1 MMRDPIEYFLSAEI
15 TLSDKLLEVL
25 YLIIGLI
32 CIYTA
37 IANLRD
43 KGNQKRYGTFVFWCT
58 LGLMFVLGPWIPSLY
73 TGILMCVM
81 VAVPILHRVSRGTQP
96 DPSEEE
102 AEKNYHKIGMKV
114 FIPALSIGVFALA
127 AALFTS
133 ISPLVGMG
141 VGVFAAVIILM
152 IYSRDNKPKVFLQDC
167 RRMMDIVGPLSMLPT
182 LLAALGSVFTAAG
195 VGDVIAQMVSNVIPS
210 GNLVVGII
218 VYAVGMAIFT
228 MIMGNAFA
236 AITVMTVGIGAPFVL
251 SLGADPV
258 VVGSL
263 ALTCGYCGTLCTPM
277 AANFNMVPVAVL
289 EMKDKNGVIK
299 KQVLIGVI
307 MLILQ
312 IIYMIV
318 MC

>member
-102 AEKNYHKIGMKV
+102 AEKNYRKIGMKV

-127 AALFTS
+127 GALFTS

-299 KQVLIGVI
+299 KQVLIGII

-312 IIYMIV
+312 IIYMII

>member
-102 AEKNYHKIGMKV
+102 AEKNYRKIGMKV

-263 ALTCGYCGTLCTPM
+263 ALTCGYCGTL
-277 AANFNMVPVAVL
+277 
-289 EMKDKNGVIK
+289 
-299 KQVLIGVI
+299 
-307 MLILQ
+307 
-312 IIYMIV
+312 
-318 MC
+318 

>member
-102 AEKNYHKIGMKV
+102 AEKNYRKIGMKV

-133 ISPLVGMG
+133 ISPLVGME

-299 KQVLIGVI
+299 KQVLIGII

>member
-102 AEKNYHKIGMKV
+102 AEKNYRKIGMKV

-141 VGVFAAVIILM
+141 VGVFAALIILM